1 MSNKKIILSI
11 SLALAALSANAQTF
25 LDNLRKAE
33 DGKGKVTVTQS
44 KEIDS
49 LVNGTKPLFPEKPA
63 QTNNTTTV
71 PANPTTA
78 NTKPNTTTASAP
90 ANTNNNNSANNST
103 GAGTQ
108 RNDTKHE
115 TNTPATPTNK
125 NTAEESPTVDTRKK
139 VMRNSYKTQGYRI
152 QVFSGGNSRTDR
164 QKAENTG
171 NAMKAKFPNEPVYVH
186 FYSPSWKC
194 RMGNYKTMEEAK
206 AMLSEVKKAGYSQAC
221 IIKGTINVQY

>member
-1 MSNKKIILSI
+1 MSNKKILLSI
-11 SLALAALSANAQTF
+11 CLALAALTANAQTF

-63 QTNNTTTV
+63 QTTNTTTA
-71 PANPTTA
+71 PATPSTA
-78 NTKPNTTTASAP
+78 NTKPSTTA
-90 ANTNNNNSANNST
+90 ANDTANNNSTANNST
-103 GAGTQ
+103 AAGTQ

-115 TNTPATPTNK
+115 TNTPATPANK
-125 NTAEESPTVDTRKK
+125 NTAEENTTVDTRKK